1 MLQIVEGQMEC
12 DDDWEGVVYK
22 LGNGQKIETLMAH
35 QESLKVFRIWQGVG
49 RRRTSSTGFR
59 DRPFDDDDA
68 DYVASVVQRWYA
80 FGAQDLSIEDVRL
93 PSYVTH
99 LFGVVDKSYPFEEKL
114 S

>member
-1 MLQIVEGQMEC
+1 MTSDNRPAPDSCWRFSFREHQHICKQSGGFMLQIVEAQMEC

-49 RRRTSSTGFR
+49 RESHSSQGFR

-80 FGAQDLSIEDVRL
+80 FG
-93 PSYVTH
+93 
-99 LFGVVDKSYPFEEKL
+99 
-114 S
+114 